1 MPHVHIKKP
10 LYDTKTKQLEQ
21 TKKRKYENEKYQ
33 PLDLSSISTCFGYRW
48 STCWYFRLSGSF
60 VKGGTFTRSGTS
72 TPPSPTA
79 NARCEFWL
87 IRKVEWKSKPCSI
100 PLNPNYP
107 ARATLFKN
115 KKKKQKIIESSLKAE
130 TASVP
135 PFQYPFP
142 PFLACVAVTKNVV
155 PSSSSLYQL
164 LPDQQTSAP
173 SPSSCTLC
181 IAVCCYSYRI

>member
-21 TKKRKYENEKYQ
+21 TKTKIRKKYQ

-100 PLNPNYP
+100 PLNPRCLPFQLPCN
-107 ARATLFKN
+107 TLQKKN
-115 KKKKQKIIESSLKAE
+115 PQKKKNRIEPESRDSICTTLS
-130 TASVP
+130 TP
-135 PFQYPFP
+135 IP

-155 PSSSSLYQL
+155 PSSSSVYQL

-181 IAVCCYSYRI
+181 IAVCCY

>member
-1 MPHVHIKKP
+1 MPHEHIKKP

-21 TKKRKYENEKYQ
+21 TKKRKYEKYQ

-107 ARATLFKN
+107 ARATLFK
-115 KKKKQKIIESSLKAE
+115 KKRKKNNRVEPESRDSICTTLLTPLA
-130 TASVP
+130 
-135 PFQYPFP
+135 

-155 PSSSSLYQL
+155 PSSSSVYQL

>member
-21 TKKRKYENEKYQ
+21 TKTKIRKKYQ

-100 PLNPNYP
+100 PLNP
-107 ARATLFKN
+107 TLPPFPTTLQEQHCS
-115 KKKKQKIIESSLKAE
+115 KKKTPKKIESSLKAE

-135 PFQYPFP
+135 PFQHPFP
-142 PFLACVAVTKNVV
+142 RFWHV
-155 PSSSSLYQL
+155 L
-164 LPDQQTSAP
+164 L
-173 SPSSCTLC
+173 
-181 IAVCCYSYRI
+181 